1 MLRTGLV
8 QQTDQIVASHDLSL
22 FVRQTQGLSHTYL
35 GMLVKNAFAQIFNE
49 NEDN

>member
-22 FVRQTQGLSHTYL
+22 FVRLFIDPGPFLA
-35 GMLVKNAFAQIFNE
+35 AFTGAMRALCLDMAQ
-49 NEDN
+49 